1 MSRAILFRSSGD
13 AQRWKKELGRHLPD
27 LDFRVHPQI
36 GDPAEIEIAVMWKP
50 PHGLLASLPNL
61 KLIVSLGAGVDHL
74 LDDPALPRRVPIMR
88 LVDPH
93 MVAAMSE
100 YVLTQVLR
108 LHRQDPTYLAQQRA
122 LVWLE
127 QRQRNASECRV
138 GILGLGQFGA
148 DAAVKLAALGFD
160 VAGWSRRAKAIP
172 GIASFHGEDGGFAP
186 FLARSDIV
194 VCLLPLTSETQN
206 ILDARSFALM
216 PRGAAIINVGRGGHL
231 AEDDLLAALES
242 GQIGGAVLDVF
253 REEPLPEAHPFWR
266 HPRVIVTPHIA
277 AATNPP
283 TAAAIVA
290 DNIRRLREGR
300 PLCHLV
306 DPALQY

>member
-1 MSRAILFRSSGD
+1 MSRAILFRSSGN
-13 AQRWKKELGRHLPD
+13 AQRWKAELGRHLPD
-27 LDFRVHPQI
+27 LDFRVHPEI

-50 PHGLLASLPNL
+50 PHGLLASLPAL

-74 LDDPALPRRVPIMR
+74 LDDPTLPRQVPIMR

-108 LHRQDPTYLAQQRA
+108 LHRQDLTYLAQQRA
-122 LVWLE
+122 LVWQE

-148 DAAVKLAALGFD
+148 AAAVKLAALGFD

-172 GIASFHGEDGGFAP
+172 GIASFHGEDGFSP

-253 REEPLPEAHPFWR
+253 REEPLPATHPFWR

-290 DNIRRLREGR
+290 DNIRRLRAGQK
-300 PLCHLV
+300 LLHLV

>member
-1 MSRAILFRSSGD
+1 MSRAVLFRSSSPY
-13 AQRWKKELGRHLPD
+13 AQRWKEELARHLPD
-27 LDFRVHPQI
+27 LDFRIHPAI
-36 GDPAEIEIAVMWKP
+36 GDAAEIEIAVMWKP

-74 LDDPALPRRVPIMR
+74 LDDPALPRQVPIMR

-108 LHRQDPTYLAQQRA
+108 LHRQDLTYLAQQRA
-122 LVWLE
+122 LVWQE
-127 QRQRNASECRV
+127 HRQRNAGECRL

-172 GIASFHGEDGGFAP
+172 GIASFHGKDGFAP

-253 REEPLPEAHPFWR
+253 REEPLPAAHPFWR

-290 DNIRRLREGR
+290 DNIHRLRAGQK
-300 PLCHLV
+300 LLHLV

>member
-1 MSRAILFRSSGD
+1 MSRAILFRSSSPY
-13 AQRWKKELGRHLPD
+13 AQRWREELARHLPD
-27 LDFRVHPQI
+27 LDFRIHPEI
-36 GDPAEIEIAVMWKP
+36 GDPAEIETAVMWKP
-50 PHGLLASLPNL
+50 PPGLLASLPNL
-61 KLIVSLGAGVDHL
+61 RLIVSLGAGVDHL
-74 LDDPALPRRVPIMR
+74 LDDPALPRHVPIMR

-108 LHRQDPTYLAQQRA
+108 LHRQDLTYLDQQREI
-122 LVWLE
+122 VWKE
-127 QRQRNASECRV
+127 HRQPNAGERRV

-148 DAAVKLAALGFD
+148 DAAVKLAALGFA
-160 VAGWSRRAKAIP
+160 VAGWSRRPKAIA
-172 GIASFHGEDGGFAP
+172 GIQSFHGEDGFAP

-194 VCLLPLTSETQN
+194 ICLLPLTTETRD
-206 ILDARSFALM
+206 ILDARTFALM

-231 AEDDLLAALES
+231 AEDDLLAALDS
-242 GQIGGAVLDVF
+242 GQIGAAVLDVF

-290 DNIRRLREGR
+290 DNIRRLRTGQKLR
-300 PLCHLV
+300 DLV